1 MRVGY
6 GVDMLLFADNRPL
19 ILGGVEIPS
28 ERGLDGP
35 GQGDVLVRAI
45 IDAYLGA
52 CAYCD
57 PGPAP
62 IGPGD
67 EITSLEALE
76 RVAERGS
83 KKRSSIIN
91 IDSTLLIRRPRVSRH
106 VDKMRTN
113 IGNAL
118 GCDPMQISIKERS
131 PEGIGPAG
139 RGESVEARVVLLLNL
154 ETHLDRR

>member
-1 MRVGY
+1 MQRVGY
-6 GVDMLLFADNRPL
+6 GVDMLRFTDDRPL
-19 ILGGVEIPS
+19 VLGGVEIPS
-28 ERGLDGP
+28 DRGLDGP

-62 IGPGD
+62 VGPED
-67 EITSLEALE
+67 ELSAIEALE
-76 RVAERGS
+76 RVSERAT
-83 KKRSSIIN
+83 KMRSTLIN
-91 IDSTLLIRRPRVSRH
+91 LDSTLLIRRPRVTRY

-113 IGNAL
+113 IANAL
-118 GCDPMQISIKERS
+118 NCDPMQISIKERS

-139 RGESVEARVVLLLNL
+139 RGESVEARVVLLVNL
-154 ETHLDRR
+154 DGDR

>member
-1 MRVGY
+1 MMRVGY
-6 GVDMLLFADNRPL
+6 GVDMLRFTDDHPL

-57 PGPAP
+57 PGPSP
-62 IGPGD
+62 VGPGD
-67 EITSLEALE
+67 ELTAIETLHRVTE
-76 RVAERGS
+76 RAS
-83 KKRSSIIN
+83 KMRSSIVN
-91 IDSTLLIRRPRVSRH
+91 VDSTLLIRRPRVTRYI
-106 VDKMRTN
+106 DKMRTN
-113 IGNAL
+113 IANAL
-118 GCDPMQISIKERS
+118 NCDPMSISIKERS

-139 RGESVEARVVLLLNL
+139 RGESVEARVVLLL
-154 ETHLDRR
+154 RRQVVR